1 MLAPIAYKAAK
12 VITFVIYYLLVI
24 ALSYAMLGCQILFR
38 EIRICFP
45 FRPMESDSESETGSE
60 SASDGGAE
68 SPASPRRDLSGN
80 EMSLL
85 ERENE
90 ALQEANK
97 AWFEK
102 VEEMEKEKR
111 HSNRQCSMIA
121 GIGLMLFTVYA
132 TIIYVHLLKKKCC

>member
-1 MLAPIAYKAAK
+1 MLTPIAYKVAK
-12 VITFVIYYLLVI
+12 SVALIIYYLLVI
-24 ALSYAMLGCQILFR
+24 ALSYGMLGCQILFR

-60 SASDGGAE
+60 SASDGGTK
-68 SPASPRRDLSGN
+68 SPESPRRDLSGN
-80 EMSLL
+80 EISLL

-90 ALQEANK
+90 ALQEANR

-102 VEEMEKEKR
+102 VEQMEKEKR

-121 GIGLMLFTVYA
+121 GVGLMLSTVYA
-132 TIIYVHLLKKKCC
+132 TIIYVHLLKKGAC